1 MCTKT
6 QLTSFLL
13 PHVPVHA
20 PVVAACLF
28 LYSTGALARHQC
40 TPVLAWE
47 RVLMCQVA
55 DRLVGSVRSSST
67 IGVMGPCGSL
77 TPATLAASTSSQRT
91 VPSLPVWWPSLIT
104 PRLSVVGAPS
114 SLVRRCNT
122 PVFKIQ
128 NLEVKPVLAQSDRSH
143 R

>member
-13 PHVPVHA
+13 PHVLVHA

-55 DRLVGSVRSSST
+55 DQLVGSVRGSST
-67 IGVMGPCGSL
+67 IGVMRPCGGL
-77 TPATLAASTSSQRT
+77 TPATLD
-91 VPSLPVWWPSLIT
+91 
-104 PRLSVVGAPS
+104 VVTAHGAVVAG
-114 SLVRRCNT
+114 LV
-122 PVFKIQ
+122 
-128 NLEVKPVLAQSDRSH
+128 A
-143 R
+143 